1 MARSKKPSYSYPV
14 LQQKLRIESDIGRLS
29 AKKFDATT
37 TSYDNGEFG
46 VTPPRFF
53 PPEFSGMSGKELGV
67 QAAVVRKKS
76 AEAFLE
82 LGLIVNWAYELWYEP
97 YKSTGRKKT
106 KKSREFQDAE
116 RNWNDFLGEL
126 GYDDFKRYNKTIR
139 QLNAIGKNYDSLK
152 VHLDKLPES
161 QSALYLLVSKAE
173 KNKNFSALMNKC
185 SKEMTAKEIKT
196 LFPKNSSYEPPL
208 RISIPLAEADVV
220 ENALLLSL
228 ACQLG
233 KGKPMSVI
241 AWTGLVEALKKF
253 RDPKKKISDQALF
266 RLVET
271 FIKSSEYKALI
282 EFYKKVLREKHHQD
296 MADVKAQNRNFLDA
310 MGKVVKTKKRDFSKL
325 KV

>member
-1 MARSKKPSYSYPV
+1 
-14 LQQKLRIESDIGRLS
+14 
-29 AKKFDATT
+29 
-37 TSYDNGEFG
+37 

-53 PPEFSGMSGKELGV
+53 PPEFSGMSGKELGI

-82 LGLIVNWAYELWYEP
+82 LGLMVNWAYELWYEP
-97 YKSTGRKKT
+97 YKSIGRKKK
-106 KKSREFQDAE
+106 KKSRDFQDAE

-152 VHLDKLPES
+152 AHLDKLPES

-173 KNKNFSALMNKC
+173 KNKNFSALMSKC

-241 AWTGLVEALKKF
+241 AWNGLLKTLKKF
-253 RDPKKKISDQALF
+253 QDPKKKISDQETF
-266 RLVET
+266 RLVEI

-296 MADVKAQNRNFLDA
+296 MIDVKEQNKNFLDA
-310 MGKVVKTKKRDFSKL
+310 MGKFARAKKRDFSKL
-325 KV
+325 IV